1 MNLGRRW
8 EIVRI
13 RMRSLFRRAEVERE
27 LDKEIRFHL
36 EQQIEENL
44 ALGMPPAE
52 ARFAALR
59 TLGGVTQIQEECR
72 DMRRTNPIED
82 VLRDLRHTLRGFLR
96 SPGFYVVIV
105 LTMALSIGANS
116 AIFSVVD
123 GVLFRPLPYAKPDR
137 LVRMFLSGADF
148 PKFPFNPWDF
158 RDYRDRSR
166 SFESMAAYVHS
177 DLQLTGAGQPVLLPG
192 FSVTSGFFHVLGLN
206 PAMGREF
213 TVKDEL
219 PANNRVAILS
229 NRLWRTRFASRRNI
243 LGAKILLDAIPY
255 TVVGV
260 MPPGVEHPGN
270 AYRSVAY
277 GETVDVWTPFAF
289 DGNPSQRGS
298 HFLDCVARLKNGVTP
313 AQAQAEMSAIM
324 VQLGREH
331 GGDQGWRVL
340 AVPLHVEIVG
350 RSQSLLWILLG
361 SVGIVLL
368 IACVNSANLLLAR
381 AAIRQREIALR
392 AALGARRSRLI
403 RQMLTESV
411 LLSLAGAVLGALVA
425 IGGVRALVS
434 FLPADF
440 PRSTDIQVNGG
451 MFLFALSIAIATG
464 VLFGLAPALQ
474 ASKTDLVRSL
484 HDGGRAV
491 TSGSALSVC
500 ATSRRERSRSGL
512 RSAHRRGS
520 HPAQLRESVAHR
532 SGFSLQR
539 SPHRRHFTAVRDL

>member
-1 MNLGRRW
+1 
-8 EIVRI
+8 
-13 RMRSLFRRAEVERE
+13 MRSLFRRGQMERE
-27 LDKEIRFHL
+27 LEKELRFHL
-36 EQQIEENL
+36 AQQIEENL

-52 ARFAALR
+52 SRLAALR
-59 TLGGVTQIQEECR
+59 MLGGVTQIQEECR

-82 VLRDLRHTLRGFLR
+82 VLRDLRHTLRGFPR

-105 LTMALSIGANS
+105 LTMALSIGATS

-137 LVRMFLSGADF
+137 LVRMFLSGTDY

-158 RDYRDRSR
+158 HDYRDRAR

-177 DLQLTGAGQPVLLPG
+177 DLQLTGAGEPVLLPG

-213 TVKDEL
+213 TVNDEL
-219 PANNRVAILS
+219 PANGHVAILS
-229 NRLWRTRFASRRNI
+229 NRLWRTRFASRPSI
-243 LGAKILLDAIPY
+243 LGAKVLLDAIPY

-277 GETVDVWTPFAF
+277 GETVDVWKPFAF
-289 DGNPSQRGS
+289 EGNPTERGS
-298 HFLDCVARLKNGVTP
+298 HFLDCVARLRSGVTP
-313 AQAQAEMSAIM
+313 AQAQAELSSIM

-331 GGDQGWRVL
+331 GGDQGWRVV
-340 AVPLHVEIVG
+340 AVPLHREIVG

-411 LLSLAGAVLGALVA
+411 LLSLAGATLGAVVA
-425 IGGVRALVS
+425 IGGVRTLVS

-440 PRSTDIQVNGG
+440 PRDRKST
-451 MFLFALSIAIATG
+451 
-464 VLFGLAPALQ
+464 
-474 ASKTDLVRSL
+474 
-484 HDGGRAV
+484 
-491 TSGSALSVC
+491 
-500 ATSRRERSRSGL
+500 
-512 RSAHRRGS
+512 
-520 HPAQLRESVAHR
+520 
-532 SGFSLQR
+532 
-539 SPHRRHFTAVRDL
+539 